1 MGGNIKK
8 MRKLK
13 TLILVNQKLYFKG
26 FQIDLNLRPL
36 CRQELL
42 QMIFWSPVY
51 AEGKV
56 VYTTQYGQQTSVF
69 VNQFQLMS
77 RAGYECPGLLSVTAM
92 LMSILQLEHS
102 KLRELSKNEE
112 EKNISSQVNFGIWLK
127 INQILM
133 V

>member
-1 MGGNIKK
+1 
-8 MRKLK
+8 
-13 TLILVNQKLYFKG
+13 
-26 FQIDLNLRPL
+26 
-36 CRQELL
+36 
-42 QMIFWSPVY
+42 
-51 AEGKV
+51 
-56 VYTTQYGQQTSVF
+56 
-69 VNQFQLMS
+69 MS

-133 V
+133 VWNFGFEMLGNSHL